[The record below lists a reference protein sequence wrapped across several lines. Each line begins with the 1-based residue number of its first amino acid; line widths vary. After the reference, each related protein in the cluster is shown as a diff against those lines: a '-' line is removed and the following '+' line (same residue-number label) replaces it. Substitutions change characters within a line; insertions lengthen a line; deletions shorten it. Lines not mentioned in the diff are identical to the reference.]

1 MTLLDALILGALQ
14 GLTEFI
20 PVSSS
25 GHLVIAQTWLGLQS
39 SHTFE
44 MLVNLGTFL
53 ALIVFFRSRLADIYQ
68 RIVKRK
74 DYRLARNVIITAI
87 PVGLAGYFFADFFA
101 QPFIQQPLIVAIM
114 LIVVGL
120 VMIFID
126 KLPHLSRVATE
137 DQLSPKRSF
146 GIGIAQMCALIP
158 GVSRS
163 GASIIAG
170 RLAGL
175 DFQKAAEYSFL
186 ASLPV
191 MAAVVLKGFVD
202 SEGRQFITEHFW
214 VWAVSNAAAFGFGLL
229 AVGFMINYLKKGN
242 FKIFGYYRLGLAA
255 VVLLVLA
262 FAP

>member
-1 MTLLDALILGALQ
+1 MTILDGLILGALQ

-25 GHLVIAQTWLGLQS
+25 GHLVIAQNWLGLQS
-39 SHTFE
+39 SPTFD

-53 ALIVFFRSRLADIYQ
+53 ALLVFFRKRLIGIYQ
-68 RIVKRK
+68 RIVKKK
-74 DYRLARNVIITAI
+74 DYRLARNIIITAI
-87 PVGLAGYFFADFFA
+87 PVGIAGYFFASFFE
-101 QPFIQQPLIVAIM
+101 QPFIQQPFVVAIS
-114 LIVVGL
+114 LLVVGL

-126 KLPHLSRVATE
+126 TLPRLSPVATQ
-137 DQLSPKRSF
+137 DQLSPKRSL
-146 GIGIAQMCALIP
+146 GIGVAQMFALIP

-163 GASIIAG
+163 GSSIIAG

-191 MAAVVLKGFVD
+191 MAAVVLKGFVG
-202 SEGRQFITEHFW
+202 SEGRHFISENFW
-214 VWAVSNAAAFGFGLL
+214 VWAVSNVAAFGFGLL
-229 AVGFMINYLKKGN
+229 AVGFMINYLKNGN
-242 FKIFGYYRLGLAA
+242 FKIFGYYRVGLAA

-262 FAP
+262 FTR